1 MSTIEYEAI
10 VHHCVKTGELWED
23 PEFPAVQSSVFY
35 HQTPPFSF
43 QWKRPHEISSNPT
56 FVSDNFTINSG
67 KLGDRWFSSCLGCLR
82 TTEGLLY
89 RVVPAD
95 QGFDDRHDYVG
106 IFRFRIWW
114 CGEWKEVIV
123 DDRLPTVNNKL
134 VFTHALFENGDR
146 GPSGLSIP
154 GPFWPALLEKAYSKL
169 HGSYEA
175 LKYGTTLDGLSDLTG
190 GIAENVPLKSES
202 TGSRELLSS
211 LLRMTT
217 VVLVKVLKDT
227 NETSPNKSINEKN
240 KRQHNDNKTASER
253 LANGIV
259 TEESYRVYG
268 MQRIE
273 TLRGEKLYLV
283 RLRKTMDN
291 KNGYQRNGN
300 TGGYLPYIGDW
311 SSESA
316 IWQTVDSSTRDR
328 FSMMLQSE
336 CEFWMSYNDFLR
348 TYTHI
353 EAVHLD
359 ADTARDEPSLIGK
372 MPWVLRLYHGRWQKG
387 VTAGGCRNNTETFH
401 MNPRLCLSLQE
412 SGDIVMALNQHTAMD
427 PKVIGFT
434 GYPLSPSA
442 TTSSSSSPS
451 LTNGGG
457 TSSSSA
463 PNGDTSSGPN
473 SSEGLSM
480 LSLATSIGRSYF
492 RSKKSLLNSQ
502 YTNSKQVSLRSRLD
516 GPSQVLILPT
526 TFEPGDESAF
536 TFRVFSRSSGLR
548 MKIVDVV
555 PAVIGN
561 VFARAVAHEW
571 QVSNSSHQNGNGH
584 MISQNGNSTAVSN
597 SVSSSKVAKDFS
609 QYEPI
614 FLQMSED
621 KKTVN
626 AFELADLL
634 EACLPNDYIKSCAS
648 IEVCRQIVIAFD
660 STNMG
665 RITFENFKDLMC
677 SLKIWHNVFKNW
689 TKELKS
695 GILKADRL
703 RDALSEVGLQVNSTI
718 LGAVMHR
725 YIRKDGTLRF
735 GDFVAILL
743 NLSIAFDAFDK
754 RDVMQNGSV
763 RIGRTEWLKLALM
776 C

>member
-1 MSTIEYEAI
+1 MDTQ
-10 VHHCVKTGELWED
+10 V
-23 PEFPAVQSSVFY
+23 
-35 HQTPPFSF
+35 
-43 QWKRPHEISSNPT
+43 
-56 FVSDNFTINSG
+56 VS
-67 KLGDRWFSSCLGCLR
+67 
-82 TTEGLLY
+82 
-89 RVVPAD
+89 
-95 QGFDDRHDYVG
+95 
-106 IFRFRIWW
+106 
-114 CGEWKEVIV
+114 
-123 DDRLPTVNNKL
+123 
-134 VFTHALFENGDR
+134 
-146 GPSGLSIP
+146 
-154 GPFWPALLEKAYSKL
+154 
-169 HGSYEA
+169 
-175 LKYGTTLDGLSDLTG
+175 
-190 GIAENVPLKSES
+190 
-202 TGSRELLSS
+202 
-211 LLRMTT
+211 
-217 VVLVKVLKDT
+217 
-227 NETSPNKSINEKN
+227 
-240 KRQHNDNKTASER
+240 
-253 LANGIV
+253 
-259 TEESYRVYG
+259 
-268 MQRIE
+268 
-273 TLRGEKLYLV
+273 
-283 RLRKTMDN
+283 RKM
-291 KNGYQRNGN
+291 
-300 TGGYLPYIGDW
+300 
-311 SSESA
+311 A
-316 IWQTVDSSTRDR
+316 
-328 FSMMLQSE
+328 
-336 CEFWMSYNDFLR
+336 
-348 TYTHI
+348 
-353 EAVHLD
+353 
-359 ADTARDEPSLIGK
+359 
-372 MPWVLRLYHGRWQKG
+372 KG
-387 VTAGGCRNNTETFH
+387 VTAGGCRNNPETFH

-412 SGDIVMALNQHTAMD
+412 TGDVVMALNQHTAMD

-434 GYPLSPSA
+434 GYPLTPSA

-463 PNGDTSSGPN
+463 PNGDSTSTQN
-473 SSEGLSM
+473 SSDGLSM
-480 LSLATSIGRSYF
+480 LSLATSIGRNYF

-502 YTNSKQVSLRSRLD
+502 YTNSKQVSLRSRFD
-516 GPSQVLILPT
+516 GPSQMLILPT

-555 PAVIGN
+555 PAIVGN

-571 QVSNSSHQNGNGH
+571 QVSNSSHQNGGGQ
-584 MISQNGNSTAVSN
+584 MSSQNGNSTAVSN
-597 SVSSSKVAKDFS
+597 SISSSKVAKDFS

-660 STNMG
+660 NTGMG

-677 SLKIWHNVFKNW
+677 SLKVWHNVFKNW

-754 RDVMQNGSV
+754 RDAMQNGSV
-763 RIGRTEWLKLALM
+763 RIGRTEWLKLAMM